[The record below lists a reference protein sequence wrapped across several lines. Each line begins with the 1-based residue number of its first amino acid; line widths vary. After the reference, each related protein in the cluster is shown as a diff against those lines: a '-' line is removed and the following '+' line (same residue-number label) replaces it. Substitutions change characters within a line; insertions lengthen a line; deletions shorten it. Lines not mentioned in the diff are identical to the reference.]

1 MIPSDVHLMALTA
14 TATKQSRRDIC
25 KVLSMKKP
33 VVVSVTPNKPNIKYE
48 VIPRCSTLEETL
60 APLVEEL
67 RQQRRLM
74 DRVLIFCQKY
84 DDVTHV
90 YRFFLSRIG
99 KEAFDPVGAPNMVKY
114 RLIDMFTACIHP
126 DVKNSILASFTTAQ
140 STLRIVVATIAF
152 GMGLDCPNI
161 RRIIHL
167 GPPNDIESYLQET
180 GRAGRDNQPAK
191 AILYHNKSDLKV
203 QHIQESMKAYCRNTE
218 LCRRGLLLKDFD
230 QEETPNI
237 STDSVCT
244 CICMCCDICSKKCS
258 CQSND

>member
-1 MIPSDVHLMALTA
+1 MG
-14 TATKQSRRDIC
+14 
-25 KVLSMKKP
+25 MKEP

-48 VIPRCSTLEETL
+48 GIPRCSTLEETL
-60 APLVEEL
+60 ALLVEEL

-84 DDVTHV
+84 DIVTYV
-90 YRFFLSRIG
+90 YRLFLSRIG
-99 KEAFDPVGAPNMVKY
+99 KETFDSVGAPNVVKY
-114 RLIDMFTACIHP
+114 RLIDMFTACTHP
-126 DVKNSILASFTTAQ
+126 DVKDSILASFTTAQ

-152 GMGLDCPNI
+152 RMGLDCPNI

-180 GRAGRDNQPAK
+180 GRTGRDNQPAK

-203 QHIQESMKAYCRNTE
+203 QHIQESMKACRNTE
-218 LCRRGLLLKDFD
+218 LCRRELLLKDFD

-237 STDSVCT
+237 STECLYMYMHVL
-244 CICMCCDICSKKCS
+244 DICSKKCS